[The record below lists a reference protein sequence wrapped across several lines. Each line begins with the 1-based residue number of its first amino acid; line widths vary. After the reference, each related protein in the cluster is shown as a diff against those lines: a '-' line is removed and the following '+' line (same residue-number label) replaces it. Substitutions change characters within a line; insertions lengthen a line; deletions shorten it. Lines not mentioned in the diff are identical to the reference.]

1 MGFVFL
7 LEHLRIDED
16 DGAVDGEPMK
26 TLSAH
31 STFGRA
37 TRSMIE
43 HILREHPVP
52 DPSENEFDGP
62 GWVGNPRAT
71 EAQLCRAL
79 NEYRKEVEEWRRL
92 RAKFKDDHTWH
103 PTMTSEI
110 YSLLFA
116 QVVDGFDIEGLDEVE
131 ETSVSVVMR
140 RTSGCAFI
148 DKKDHEAYAY
158 RISRYKLDE

>member
-1 MGFVFL
+1 MVFVFL
-7 LEHLRIDED
+7 LEHVRIDED

-37 TRSMIE
+37 VRSMIE
-43 HILREHPVP
+43 HVLREHPAP

-62 GWVGNPRAT
+62 GWVGNSRAT
-71 EAQLCRAL
+71 EAQMHRAL
-79 NEYRKEVEEWRRL
+79 YEYRTEVEKWKRL
-92 RAKFKDDHTWH
+92 RAKFKDDHSWH
-103 PTMTSEI
+103 PAMTTEI

-116 QVVDGFDIEGLDEVE
+116 QVAAGFDVEELEQEE
-131 ETSVSVVMR
+131 ETSVLLVLQ
-140 RTSGCAFI
+140 RTSGRAFI

-158 RISRYKLDE
+158 RIARFRLDE